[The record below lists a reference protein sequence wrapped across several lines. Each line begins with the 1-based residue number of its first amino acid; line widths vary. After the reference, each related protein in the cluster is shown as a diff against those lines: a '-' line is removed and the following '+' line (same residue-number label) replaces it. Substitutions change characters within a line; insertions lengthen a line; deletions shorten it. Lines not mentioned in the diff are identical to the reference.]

1 MLKIEDFFHSLI
13 PYVKIIFTFH
23 SVETKSTYSF
33 IGEVP
38 SKTIGDIR
46 MTLVLV
52 PPAIA
57 TLFLG
62 DHFFLLRKLLLL
74 VGTTG
79 FLRPITF
86 CVTHLPDSCSDSR
99 PNQYPFFF
107 FIFCLSS
114 IILYIEWCS
123 S

>member
-1 MLKIEDFFHSLI
+1 
-13 PYVKIIFTFH
+13 
-23 SVETKSTYSF
+23 
-33 IGEVP
+33 
-38 SKTIGDIR
+38 

-86 CVTHLPDSCSDSR
+86 CVTHMPDSCPDSR
-99 PNQYPFFF
+99 PNQYPFELYLI
-107 FIFCLSS
+107 IFHNS
-114 IILYIEWCS
+114 IN
-123 S
+123 

>member
-1 MLKIEDFFHSLI
+1 
-13 PYVKIIFTFH
+13 
-23 SVETKSTYSF
+23 
-33 IGEVP
+33 
-38 SKTIGDIR
+38 
-46 MTLVLV
+46 MTLVLA

-86 CVTHLPDSCSDSR
+86 SVTHMPDSCPDSR